1 MAASLGR
8 SFSPG
13 KFLVNQ
19 QSGDMTK
26 RTCHLFFFF
35 SFNCDAIHSRVH
47 YKVLEWGLTLVR
59 GFQRHLAVGSGDD
72 LGIKV
77 MEN

>member
-1 MAASLGR
+1 MGK

-19 QSGDMTK
+19 QPGDMTK

-35 SFNCDAIHSRVH
+35 SFSCDMIH
-47 YKVLEWGLTLVR
+47 YKVLEWGPTFVR
-59 GFQRHLAVGSGDD
+59 GVRRRLVVGSGDD

-77 MEN
+77 TKN